1 LTCDLTGLIPP
12 VSILSKEAAAYHF
25 LSGYT
30 AKVGSTEMGSN
41 SSIESTFSTCF
52 GAPFFPRPA
61 GVYADLLM
69 KRVES
74 YNSRVFLVNTGWTGG
89 PYGTGSRFSIP
100 TTRRIVNAIQNGE
113 LDNVETQHI
122 PGLNLNVPKNIEGVD
137 SALLNPLE
145 TWESQEDYQM
155 YLDELVKK
163 FQQNFKKFDV
173 GHDII
178 SAGPKF

>member
-1 LTCDLTGLIPP
+1 
-12 VSILSKEAAAYHF
+12 
-25 LSGYT
+25 
-30 AKVGSTEMGSN
+30 MGSS

-69 KRVES
+69 KRVEAYGS
-74 YNSRVFLVNTGWTGG
+74 KVFLVNTGWTGG
-89 PYGTGSRFSIP
+89 PYGIGSRFDIP

-113 LDNVETQHI
+113 LNNVETQHI
-122 PGLNLNVPKNIEGVD
+122 AGLNLDVPINVDGVE
-137 SALLNPLE
+137 SKLLNPIE
-145 TWESQEDYQM
+145 TWKDAESYQA
-155 YLDELVKK
+155 YLKELVQK
-163 FQQNFKKFDV
+163 FQNNFEKFDV